1 MVEPAG
7 DADTSGERRGLDFF
21 FFKERSH
28 VEGRSQQKSLKDE
41 KKIIISRLQKLVAE
55 RGNREGHGHSIDLTC
70 LLSNS
75 HMSQVQQASVS

>member
-41 KKIIISRLQKLVAE
+41 KKISRLQKLVAE

-70 LLSNS
+70 LLSNI
-75 HMSQVQQASVS
+75 HMSQVRQASVS